1 MKNMKKHLL
10 LFLLPI
16 FFFACE
22 KDEPKDEQFSLKGKT
37 YSAYAYDHT
46 DPYLG
51 TTTKVYYVYRFLNN
65 NTAERTARKNEPHGA
80 LFGNSVDTCIYT
92 LNYPNLEI
100 KVPSPNGTSTYT
112 KRCEFISEKIFR
124 EYNTQGFYEY
134 KLVE

>member
-1 MKNMKKHLL
+1 MKKSLFILL
-10 LFLLPI
+10 LPFMFLG
-16 FFFACE
+16 CE
-22 KDEPKDEQFSLKGKT
+22 DENKDEQFRLEGKT
-37 YSAYAYDHT
+37 YSAYAFDHT

-51 TTTKVYYVYRFLNN
+51 NTTKVYYVYRFIDNN
-65 NTAERTARKNEPHGA
+65 RTEKTARKNEPHGA

-134 KLVE
+134 IFIES